1 MSSEPD
7 LEKTYSPPSPP
18 ESVREGS
25 DGSGT
30 IGRFEKKGLTSGKRY
45 DRWYDAFKP
54 ASFKQ
59 PTDDE
64 LPFDTEGLTKREI
77 LLERLSRSSPPLS
90 RRHLIVITASAC
102 VGTGLFIG
110 TGSTLNTGGPAAL
123 LIGFAVVGIGML
135 LTMQTTAELG
145 LRYPTVSPFSE
156 LTTKFVDNSWG
167 FTIGWIYFATW
178 MVTAP
183 LEMIAAGMLSQFPW
197 WQQNPEPPGNPPTG
211 GAGVNPVAWVAIIY
225 VVEVSIHLFGGSRGY
240 AEAEFAIGCIKVSAT
255 IAWIFYAV
263 IYNCGGIPGWTN
275 NGYYT
280 DPTDASTFTRYVGND
295 PYFDHH
301 TYIGGHYWVTNPG
314 PFLNAFK
321 GVATVMV
328 SAAFAYGGTEVTGLA
343 AAETANPLRAIPS
356 STRQTAWRIVIFFG
370 VAIVLCGLNVPYD
383 DHNIGSGGEGSGSIF
398 VAMLMRAGTHAL
410 PSLMN
415 AVIMFSVF
423 GVANAALYA
432 GARCMVALV
441 VSGYAPMWKYLN
453 CGYIDRH
460 GRPLVAQLIMGIFS
474 LLCFVCASD
483 QYNEVFNWLY
493 AFVEL
498 GFLYVWSAICF
509 AHIKFRLAMRRQG
522 RSLDELAFKAPLGV
536 PGSIIAGGIWVFIF
550 GINFWT
556 AAAPALAKGAE
567 QLSTQRR
574 AITFFQQ
581 DLSVPM
587 VMIVY
592 IGHKIYSKRTTGK
605 WGFVGF
611 DDIDLDEGVRDL
623 DWDMVEQEEADAKQR
638 AKKNF
643 FIRLGHI
650 FC

>member
-1 MSSEPD
+1 MSTEHD
-7 LEKTYSPPSPP
+7 IEKRPSHIESQGQDSAGSASIESP
-18 ESVREGS
+18 ESV
-25 DGSGT
+25 
-30 IGRFEKKGLTSGKRY
+30 EKFTPYTGKRY

-54 ASFKQ
+54 ASFLQ
-59 PTDDE
+59 PSDEE
-64 LPFDTEGLTKREI
+64 LPFDTEGMTKREI
-77 LLERLSRSSPPLS
+77 LLERLSRSSPSMS
-90 RRHLIVITASAC
+90 RRHLIIITASAC

-110 TGSTLNTGGPAAL
+110 SGSTLNTGGPAAL
-123 LIGFAVVGIGML
+123 FIGFIVVGMAML
-135 LTMQTTAELG
+135 VTMQSTAELG

-156 LTTKFVDNSWG
+156 LTTKFLDNSWG

-197 WQQNPEPPGNPPTG
+197 WQNSPEPPGNPPTM
-211 GAGVNPVAWVAIIY
+211 GADVNPVAWVAIIY
-225 VVEVSIHLFGGSRGY
+225 VAEVSIHLFGGSRGY
-240 AEAEFAIGCIKVSAT
+240 AEVEFAIGVIKVSAT

-263 IYNCGGIPGWTN
+263 IYNCGGIPGWTH

-280 DPTDASTFTRYVGND
+280 DLQDPSSFTLYVGDD
-295 PYFDHH
+295 PYFAHH
-301 TYIGGHYWVTNPG
+301 NYIGGHYWVTNPG
-314 PFLNAFK
+314 PFLNGFK

-370 VAIVLCGLNVPYD
+370 VAIVLCGLNVPYND
-383 DHNIGSGGEGSGSIF
+383 VHIGSGDEGSGSIF

-410 PSLMN
+410 PTLMN
-415 AVIMFSVF
+415 SVIMFSVF
-423 GVANAALYA
+423 GVANAAIYA
-432 GARCMVALV
+432 GSRCMVALV

-453 CGYIDRH
+453 CGYLDRH
-460 GRPLVAQLIMGIFS
+460 GRPLVGQLVMATFA

-483 QYNEVFNWLY
+483 EYSQVFDWLY

-522 RSLDELAFKAPLGV
+522 RSLDELAFKAPLGIV
-536 PGSIIAGGIWVFIF
+536 GSIAAGAVWVFIF

-556 AAAPALAKGAE
+556 AAAPALAEGAS
-567 QLSTQRR
+567 QLSTAKR

-581 DLSVPM
+581 DLSVPL
-587 VMIVY
+587 VMIMY
-592 IGHKIYSKRTTGK
+592 TAHKIWTKKTTGK

-611 DDIDLDEGVRDL
+611 EDIDLDAGVRDL
-623 DWDMVEQEEADAKQR
+623 DWDAVQQEEAMARER
-638 AKKNF
+638 ARKNF
-643 FIRLGHI
+643 MVRLGHI